1 MRSGPRCPRSASPG
15 ERAGAAVGPPSQP
28 FGLTLVDD
36 RGLVIFFASVISVE
50 IPAARLP
57 GGIEE
62 RARQVFAAP
71 QEALLA
77 LRLRT
82 RGGVV
87 ADRLALRRDPH
98 RLGPPRPRFGRDA
111 SEGSS

>member
-15 ERAGAAVGPPSQP
+15 ERAGAAGGPPSQAV
-28 FGLTLVDD
+28 GLTLVDD
-36 RGLVIFFASVISVE
+36 RGPVIVVASVISVE
-50 IPAARLP
+50 SPAARLP

-77 LRLRT
+77 LRLST
-82 RGGVV
+82 RGGVG
-87 ADRLALRRDPH
+87 ADRPALRRE
-98 RLGPPRPRFGRDA
+98 PPPGRG
-111 SEGSS
+111 E